1 MITVGLASFA
11 KPNNSTRIA
20 AASNFTNYNG
30 VLVEPCSIMKP
41 LIKFEGIQVWNYNYA
56 YISQFS
62 RYYFIDDYYTE
73 NGFWYAQMTVDV
85 LASFKTS
92 IGSSTQYIE
101 RAANKQN
108 AYALDTFYP
117 TTGDYTVSE
126 AIFNED
132 QTPIDGLSGGVFA
145 INITGSTESIVSTY
159 MCNFST
165 FKAFVTSLWAYA
177 SNTSV
182 WDNLNQGI
190 VNSLFEPYKHIGSV
204 IWFPNDASIYGW
216 DDNFYVTHITIGDWS
231 ASVTEVGQRF
241 YVVDH
246 NLGGPIGTLTIPKH
260 PQAATYGK
268 YLNLEPYSRYIYQD
282 DVFGS
287 IQLNASALNDKTTA
301 TAYKYTDPMSGTQ
314 LLWLPD
320 GQRRLTMGGVLIP
333 MENNSLNLGGVFSSI
348 GQSAKGLLTGDPIS
362 TVSGALG
369 AVTNFLQPVVT
380 QTGQSGSTLAHTA
393 FPSIMAEFWKTPT
406 QYPNRFGK
414 LYCTQ
419 ASINTISGYVKCK
432 DAHWQNNKAFAD
444 EIQMVEAYMNG
455 GMFYE

>member
-41 LIKFEGIQVWNYNYA
+41 LIKFEGVQVWNYNYA

-108 AYALDTFYP
+108 AYALDMFYP
-117 TTGDYTVSE
+117 TTGDFTETV
-126 AIFNED
+126 
-132 QTPIDGLSGGVFA
+132 QTVTSTTVDDFSDGCFA
-145 INITGSTESIVSTY
+145 LNVTGASDDIVATY
-159 MCNFST
+159 MCPYAD
-165 FKAFVTSLWAYA
+165 FKKVLKALYA
-177 SNTSV
+177 CGSDPDS
-182 WDNLNQGI
+182 WLNLGQGLI
-190 VNSLFEPYKHIGSV
+190 NSIFDPMKHIGSV
-204 IWFPNDASIYGW
+204 IWFPNCWWMSGWAIEANAVTSLFIGLWALTGTGDDAFKIYKVPGLLH
-216 DDNFYVTHITIGDWS
+216 NSKTVT
-231 ASVTEVGQRF
+231 F
-241 YVVDH
+241 
-246 NLGGPIGTLTIPKH
+246 PKH

-268 YLNLEPYSRYIYQD
+268 YLNLEPYSRYLFRD
-282 DVFGS
+282 PVFGD
-287 IQLNASALNDKTTA
+287 IQLNASKMIDTA
-301 TAYKYTDPMSGTQ
+301 SADFHKYTDPATGQQ
-314 LLWLPD
+314 LIILPD
-320 GQRRLTMGGVLIP
+320 GQYRTAQAGFLIP
-333 MENNSLNLGGVFSSI
+333 MENNSLNVG
-348 GQSAKGLLTGDPIS
+348 GLLSSVGTAAAGLITGDVTS
-362 TVSGALG
+362 VVAGSLG
-369 AVTNFLQPVVT
+369 AVTNFVQPVTTVT
-380 QTGQSGSTLAHTA
+380 SQSGSLISHCV
-393 FPSIMAEFWKTPT
+393 EEKLVGQFWKTSS
-406 QYPNRFGK
+406 QYPARFGK

-419 ASINTISGYVKCK
+419 AAINTVSGYVKCK

-444 EIQMVEAYMNG
+444 EIQMVEAYLNG